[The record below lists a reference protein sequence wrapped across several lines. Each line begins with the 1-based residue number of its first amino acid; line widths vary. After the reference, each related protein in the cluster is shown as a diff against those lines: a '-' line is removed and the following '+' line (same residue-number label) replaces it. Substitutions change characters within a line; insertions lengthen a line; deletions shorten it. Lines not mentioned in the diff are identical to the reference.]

1 MEKEPLVSVIIPLY
15 NTEKYISQTIES
27 VINQKYNNWELIIIN
42 DCSTDKGPEI
52 VKKYQ
57 NQDERIKL
65 INLEKNSGAAIA
77 RNVGI
82 ENAKGEFVAFI
93 DSDDIWEKNKLKEQ
107 ISFMLVN
114 DYNFSF
120 TDYIQIDEKGKELR
134 TIKAPK
140 ILTYKKELLYNHI
153 ATSTVIYNQ
162 KNLGKIYMPNLRKRQ
177 DYATWLKILKN
188 YTSGYGLNKSLTKYI
203 IRSDSLSYNKVN
215 LIKYNWEMYRKSE
228 EFGVM
233 RSSFYLFTDIMS
245 KILKIK

>member
-1 MEKEPLVSVIIPLY
+1 VENEPLVSVITPLY
-15 NTEKYISQTIES
+15 NSEKYISKTIES

-42 DCSTDKGPEI
+42 DCSKDKGPEI

-65 INLEKNSGAAIA
+65 INLEKNSGAAVA
-77 RNVGI
+77 RNIGI
-82 ENAKGEFVAFI
+82 ENAQVDFI
-93 DSDDIWEKNKLKEQ
+93 D
-107 ISFMLVN
+107 FMLDN

-140 ILTYKKELLYNHI
+140 TLTYNKQLLYNHI
-153 ATSTVIYNQ
+153 GTSTVIYNQ

-177 DYATWLKILKN
+177 DYAMWLKILKN
-188 YTSGYGLNKSLTKYI
+188 YTPGYGLNKSLTKYI
-203 IRSDSLSYNKVN
+203 IKSDSMSSNKVN

-228 EFGVM
+228 EFGVIK
-233 RSSFYLFTDIMS
+233 SSFYLFTDIMS
-245 KILKIK
+245 KVLKIK

>member
-1 MEKEPLVSVIIPLY
+1 MENEPLVSVITPLY
-15 NTEKYISQTIES
+15 NSEKYISKTIES

-42 DCSTDKGPEI
+42 DCSKDKGPEI

-65 INLEKNSGAAIA
+65 INLEKNSGAAVA
-77 RNVGI
+77 RNIGI
-82 ENAKGEFVAFI
+82 ENAQGDFIAFI
-93 DSDDIWEKNKLKEQ
+93 DSDDIWERNKLKEQ
-107 ISFMLVN
+107 INFMLDN

-140 ILTYKKELLYNHI
+140 TLTYNKQLLYNHI
-153 ATSTVIYNQ
+153 GTSTVIYNQ

-177 DYATWLKILKN
+177 DYAMWLKILKN
-188 YTSGYGLNKSLTKYI
+188 YTPGYGLNKSLTKYI
-203 IRSDSLSYNKVN
+203 IKSDSLSSNKVN

-228 EFGVM
+228 EFGVIK
-233 RSSFYLFTDIMS
+233 SSFYLFTDIMS
-245 KILKIK
+245 KVLKIK